1 MDAVNADSD
10 WCSELHLPLASRLAL
25 AGRPTLPCFSGHLCF
40 MGPVS
45 QEFLCGE

>member
-10 WCSELHLPLASRLAL
+10 WCSDLHLPLASRLAL
-25 AGRPTLPCFSGHLCF
+25 AGRPTLPCF